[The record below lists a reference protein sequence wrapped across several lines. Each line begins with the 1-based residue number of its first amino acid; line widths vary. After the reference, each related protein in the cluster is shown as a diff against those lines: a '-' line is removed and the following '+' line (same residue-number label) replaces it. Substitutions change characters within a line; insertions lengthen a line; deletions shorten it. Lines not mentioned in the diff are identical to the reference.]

1 MDLLELH
8 GVRVGY
14 GHEPLLPPIDLTL
27 GPGAFLGVVGPNG
40 SGKTTLIRTMLGL
53 LPPVAGEV
61 RYPRG
66 ARPAFG
72 YVPQKG
78 DIDLSFPLTA
88 LEIVLMGRYPRIG
101 RGRRPRAADREAAAR
116 ALAEVGLA
124 DLAPRAFHQLSGGQR
139 QRVLLARALAGE
151 PEVLV
156 LDEPTTG
163 MDLPAERALLDQI
176 AQISRRGIAVLMV
189 SHQLAAVA
197 NYAHDLCI
205 VDRERQAIEL
215 GPVEQVLTPARLTQL
230 YGRPVAVETVRGYT
244 TVFVAEPP
252 AGDGSPF
259 VRRMSGAYPAVRL
272 DQQPGGPGRGEGTP

>member
-1 MDLLELH
+1 MDIIELH

-14 GHEPLLPPIDLTL
+14 GQQPLLPPIDLSL

-40 SGKTTLIRTMLGL
+40 SGKTTLIRTMIGL
-53 LPPVAGEV
+53 LAPVAGEV

-66 ARPAFG
+66 PRPAFG

-88 LEIVLMGRYPRIG
+88 AEIVLMGRYPRIG
-101 RGRRPRAADREAAAR
+101 RGCRPGPADRAAAQR
-116 ALAEVGLA
+116 ALAEVGVA
-124 DLAPRAFHQLSGGQR
+124 DLAPRAFHELSGGQR

-176 AQISRRGIAVLMV
+176 DQFSRQGIAILMV

-197 NYAHDLCI
+197 NYARDLCI
-205 VDRERQAIEL
+205 VDRERQAVEF

-230 YGRPVAVETVRGYT
+230 YGRPVAVETTRGYT
-244 TVFVAEPP
+244 SVFVADPRP
-252 AGDGSPF
+252 GDGSLLA
-259 VRRMSGAYPAVRL
+259 RRAGGADPVVM
-272 DQQPGGPGRGEGTP
+272 P

>member
-1 MDLLELH
+1 MDLIELH
-8 GVRVGY
+8 DVRVGY
-14 GHEPLLPPIDLTL
+14 GQKPLLPPIDLAL

-40 SGKTTLIRTMLGL
+40 SGKTTLIRTMIGL

-66 ARPAFG
+66 GRPAFG

-88 LEIVLMGRYPRIG
+88 AEIVLMGRYPRIG
-101 RGRRPRAADREAAAR
+101 RGRRPRAADLAAALH
-116 ALAEVGLA
+116 ALGEVGVA
-124 DLAPRAFHQLSGGQR
+124 DLAPVAFHELSGGQR
-139 QRVLLARALAGE
+139 QRVLLARALAGA

-176 AQISRRGIAVLMV
+176 AQFSRQGLAVLMV

-197 NYAHDLCI
+197 NYAKDLCI
-205 VDRERQAIEL
+205 VDRERQAVQV
-215 GPVEQVLTPARLTQL
+215 GPVEQVLTPARLTRL
-230 YGRPVAVETVRGYT
+230 YGREVAVETTRGYT
-244 TVFVAEPP
+244 TVFVADPP
-252 AGDGSPF
+252 AGEGSPLA
-259 VRRMSGAYPAVRL
+259 RRTSGAYPAVK
-272 DQQPGGPGRGEGTP
+272 P

>member
-1 MDLLELH
+1 MDLIELH

-14 GHEPLLPPIDLTL
+14 GHEPLLPPIDLAL

-40 SGKTTLIRTMLGL
+40 SGKTTLVRTMIGL

-78 DIDLSFPLTA
+78 DIDLSFPLTVFQ
-88 LEIVLMGRYPRIG
+88 IVLMGRYPRIG
-101 RGRRPRAADREAAAR
+101 RGRPRAADRAAAGR
-116 ALAEVGLA
+116 ALAEVGVA
-124 DLAPRAFHQLSGGQR
+124 DLAERAFHQLSGGQR

-176 AQISRRGIAVLMV
+176 AHFADKGIAVLMV

-197 NYAHDLCI
+197 NYARDLCI
-205 VDRERQAIEL
+205 VDRERQAVEL

-230 YGRPVAVETVRGYT
+230 YGRPVAVETAHGYT
-244 TVFVAEPP
+244 SVFIADPP
-252 AGDGSPF
+252 AGEGSPF
-259 VRRMSGAYPAVRL
+259 IQRTTGGHPVVR
-272 DQQPGGPGRGEGTP
+272 PGRDGGTP

>member
-1 MDLLELH
+1 MDIIELH

-14 GHEPLLPPIDLTL
+14 GKKPLLPPIDLSL

-40 SGKTTLIRTMLGL
+40 SGKTTLIRTMIGL
-53 LPPVAGEV
+53 LAPVAGEV

-66 ARPAFG
+66 PRPAFG

-88 LEIVLMGRYPRIG
+88 VEIVLMGRYPRIG
-101 RGRRPRAADREAAAR
+101 RGRRPAAADRAAALR
-116 ALAEVGLA
+116 ALAEVGVA
-124 DLAPRAFHQLSGGQR
+124 DLAPHAFHELSGGQR

-176 AQISRRGIAVLMV
+176 AQFAEKGIAVLMV

-205 VDRERQAIEL
+205 VDRERQAVEF

-230 YGRPVAVETVRGYT
+230 YGRPVAVETTRGYT
-244 TVFVAEPP
+244 TVFVADPP
-252 AGDGSPF
+252 AGDGSPCT
-259 VRRMSGAYPAVRL
+259 RRTSGAYPAVK
-272 DQQPGGPGRGEGTP
+272 P

>member
-1 MDLLELH
+1 
-8 GVRVGY
+8 VRVGY
-14 GHEPLLPPIDLTL
+14 GRRPLLPPIDLSL

-66 ARPAFG
+66 GRPAFG

-78 DIDLSFPLTA
+78 DVDVSFPLTA
-88 LEIVLMGRYPRIG
+88 GEIALMGRYPRIG
-101 RGRRPRAADREAAAR
+101 VGCRPGAADREAVLR
-116 ALAEVGLA
+116 ALDEVGVR
-124 DLAPRAFHQLSGGQR
+124 DLAGRAFHELSGGQR
-139 QRVLLARALAGE
+139 QRVLLARALAGA

-176 AQISRRGIAVLMV
+176 AAIARTGIAVLMV
-189 SHQLAAVA
+189 THQLAAVA

-205 VDRERQAIEL
+205 VDRERQAVEF

-230 YGRPVAVETVRGYT
+230 YGRDVAVETTRGFT
-244 TVFVAEPP
+244 SIFVADPP
-252 AGDGSPF
+252 AGEGSPF
-259 VRRMSGAYPAVRL
+259 TRRTSGAYPAVKVTPPAR
-272 DQQPGGPGRGEGTP
+272 GGGAGSAP